1 MGHPIYYNN
10 HVGKQQIYDNS
21 ISEDP
26 KETEGWV
33 DSQDTVNYDSD
44 TNYTEEINTNT
55 QNLANRSLD
64 FHINSLLKL
73 NKEILLNV
81 KNLCVRTLENS
92 KHQNLI
98 DGVSF
103 DIKKNEIVGL
113 IGESGSG
120 KSLTSLSIL
129 GLLEKNKFNIS
140 GEIIFNGNN
149 LLDLDNNAMM
159 EIRGSEISMIFQ
171 EPMSALNPTMKI
183 GKQIFEV
190 FKAHKNLSFKNTT
203 ERIKKLIKKVKLDN
217 VENLLDK
224 YPHQI
229 SGGQKQRVMIVMAL
243 SCNPQL
249 LIADEPTTALD
260 VTIQK
265 EIIEILKNLQKSE
278 KLSILFISHDLRLV
292 SNISDKI
299 LIMKNGKII
308 EQGSNKN
315 IINYPKENYT
325 KALLSLIIHDKK
337 RLKKL
342 PTVESFDKNFKEE
355 VETKKERNKRIKNIY
370 SGKPILEIK
379 NVSKFYNTSKNLFR
393 NNKSFNAL
401 SQISLKLFKGETLGL
416 IGESGSGKTTLS
428 NAILKIHEF
437 EKGEILFK
445 GKDIS
450 KIKERELLEFRKNVQ
465 IIFQDPYASL
475 NPLQNIFQIISEPIK
490 FHRICLKNEVYE
502 KCKELISDVGL
513 NENFLSRYPH
523 ELSGGQR
530 QRVCIARAI
539 SVNPEVLICDESVSA
554 LDVSIQA
561 TVLNLLNLLKKKYNF
576 TYIFISHD
584 LSVVKYMSD
593 KIIVLYNGKIVDYQD
608 ADLLFEKPKDNYTKK
623 LIKASY

>member
-1 MGHPIYYNN
+1 M
-10 HVGKQQIYDNS
+10 
-21 ISEDP
+21 
-26 KETEGWV
+26 
-33 DSQDTVNYDSD
+33 
-44 TNYTEEINTNT
+44 
-55 QNLANRSLD
+55 
-64 FHINSLLKL
+64 KL
-73 NKEILLNV
+73 NKKILLNV
-81 KNLCVRTLENS
+81 NSLCVRTTENLQ
-92 KHQNLI
+92 HQNLI
-98 DGVSF
+98 DKISF
-103 DIKKNEIVGL
+103 NIKKNEIVAL

-140 GEIIFNGNN
+140 GEITFNGNN

-183 GKQIFEV
+183 GEQIFEV
-190 FKAHKNLSFKNTT
+190 FKAHKNLSFERTT
-203 ERIKKLIKKVKLDN
+203 ERIKRLIKKVKLDN

-315 IINYPKENYT
+315 IINSPKENYT
-325 KALLSLIIHDKK
+325 KALLSLIINDKK

-355 VETKKERNKRIKNIY
+355 AETKKERNKRIKNIY

-393 NNKSFNAL
+393 NNKSFKAL

>member
-1 MGHPIYYNN
+1 M
-10 HVGKQQIYDNS
+10 
-21 ISEDP
+21 
-26 KETEGWV
+26 
-33 DSQDTVNYDSD
+33 
-44 TNYTEEINTNT
+44 
-55 QNLANRSLD
+55 
-64 FHINSLLKL
+64 KL

-203 ERIKKLIKKVKLDN
+203 ERIKKLIKKVRLDN

>member
-1 MGHPIYYNN
+1 M
-10 HVGKQQIYDNS
+10 
-21 ISEDP
+21 
-26 KETEGWV
+26 
-33 DSQDTVNYDSD
+33 
-44 TNYTEEINTNT
+44 
-55 QNLANRSLD
+55 
-64 FHINSLLKL
+64 KL

-502 KCKELISDVGL
+502 KCKELIADVGL

>member
-1 MGHPIYYNN
+1 M
-10 HVGKQQIYDNS
+10 
-21 ISEDP
+21 
-26 KETEGWV
+26 
-33 DSQDTVNYDSD
+33 
-44 TNYTEEINTNT
+44 
-55 QNLANRSLD
+55 
-64 FHINSLLKL
+64 KL
-73 NKEILLNV
+73 NKKILLNV
-81 KNLCVRTLENS
+81 NNLCVRTTENLQ
-92 KHQNLI
+92 HQNLI
-98 DGVSF
+98 DKISF
-103 DIKKNEIVGL
+103 NIKKNEIVAL

-140 GEIIFNGNN
+140 GEITFNGNN

-183 GKQIFEV
+183 GEQIFEV
-190 FKAHKNLSFKNTT
+190 FKAHKNLSFERTT
-203 ERIKKLIKKVKLDN
+203 ERIKRLIKKVKLDN

-278 KLSILFISHDLRLV
+278 KLSILFISHDLRLI

-315 IINYPKENYT
+315 IINSPKENYT
-325 KALLSLIIHDKK
+325 KALLSLIINDKK

-393 NNKSFNAL
+393 NNKSFKAL

-502 KCKELISDVGL
+502 KCKELIADVGL

>member
-1 MGHPIYYNN
+1 M
-10 HVGKQQIYDNS
+10 
-21 ISEDP
+21 
-26 KETEGWV
+26 
-33 DSQDTVNYDSD
+33 
-44 TNYTEEINTNT
+44 
-55 QNLANRSLD
+55 
-64 FHINSLLKL
+64 KL
-73 NKEILLNV
+73 NKKILLNV
-81 KNLCVRTLENS
+81 NNLCVRTTENLQ
-92 KHQNLI
+92 HQNLI
-98 DGVSF
+98 DKISF
-103 DIKKNEIVGL
+103 NIKKNEIVAL

-140 GEIIFNGNN
+140 GEITFNGNN

-183 GKQIFEV
+183 GEQIFEV
-190 FKAHKNLSFKNTT
+190 FKAHKNLSFKRTT
-203 ERIKKLIKKVKLDN
+203 ERIKRLIKKVKLDN

-278 KLSILFISHDLRLV
+278 KLSILFISHDLRLI
-292 SNISDKI
+292 SDISDKI

-315 IINYPKENYT
+315 IINSPKENYT
-325 KALLSLIIHDKK
+325 KALLSLIINDKK

-355 VETKKERNKRIKNIY
+355 AETKKERNKRIKNIY

-393 NNKSFNAL
+393 NNKSFKAL

-502 KCKELISDVGL
+502 KCKELIADVGL

-561 TVLNLLNLLKKKYNF
+561 RVLNLLNLLKKKYNF

>member
-1 MGHPIYYNN
+1 M
-10 HVGKQQIYDNS
+10 
-21 ISEDP
+21 
-26 KETEGWV
+26 
-33 DSQDTVNYDSD
+33 
-44 TNYTEEINTNT
+44 
-55 QNLANRSLD
+55 
-64 FHINSLLKL
+64 KL
-73 NKEILLNV
+73 NKKILLNV
-81 KNLCVRTLENS
+81 NNLCVRTTENLQ
-92 KHQNLI
+92 HQNLI
-98 DGVSF
+98 DKISF
-103 DIKKNEIVGL
+103 NIKKNEIIAL

-140 GEIIFNGNN
+140 GEITFNGNN
-149 LLDLDNNAMM
+149 LLDLDNNSMM
-159 EIRGSEISMIFQ
+159 EIRGAEISMIFQ

-183 GKQIFEV
+183 GEQIFEV
-190 FKAHKNLSFKNTT
+190 FKAHKNLSFERTT
-203 ERIKKLIKKVKLDN
+203 ERIKRLIKKVKLDN

-260 VTIQK
+260 ITIQK

-278 KLSILFISHDLRLV
+278 KLSILFISHDLRLI

-315 IINYPKENYT
+315 IINSPKENYT
-325 KALLSLIIHDKK
+325 KALLSLIINDKK

-355 VETKKERNKRIKNIY
+355 AETKKERNKRIKNIY

-393 NNKSFNAL
+393 NNKSFKAL

-502 KCKELISDVGL
+502 KCKELIADVGL

-561 TVLNLLNLLKKKYNF
+561 RVLNLLNLLKKKYNF

>member
-1 MGHPIYYNN
+1 
-10 HVGKQQIYDNS
+10 
-21 ISEDP
+21 
-26 KETEGWV
+26 
-33 DSQDTVNYDSD
+33 
-44 TNYTEEINTNT
+44 
-55 QNLANRSLD
+55 
-64 FHINSLLKL
+64 
-73 NKEILLNV
+73 
-81 KNLCVRTLENS
+81 
-92 KHQNLI
+92 
-98 DGVSF
+98 
-103 DIKKNEIVGL
+103 
-113 IGESGSG
+113 
-120 KSLTSLSIL
+120 
-129 GLLEKNKFNIS
+129 
-140 GEIIFNGNN
+140 
-149 LLDLDNNAMM
+149 
-159 EIRGSEISMIFQ
+159 
-171 EPMSALNPTMKI
+171 
-183 GKQIFEV
+183 
-190 FKAHKNLSFKNTT
+190 
-203 ERIKKLIKKVKLDN
+203 
-217 VENLLDK
+217 
-224 YPHQI
+224 
-229 SGGQKQRVMIVMAL
+229 
-243 SCNPQL
+243 
-249 LIADEPTTALD
+249 
-260 VTIQK
+260 
-265 EIIEILKNLQKSE
+265 
-278 KLSILFISHDLRLV
+278 
-292 SNISDKI
+292 
-299 LIMKNGKII
+299 MKNGKII

-315 IINYPKENYT
+315 IINSPKENYT
-325 KALLSLIIHDKK
+325 KALLSLIINDKK

-355 VETKKERNKRIKNIY
+355 AETKKERNKRIKNIY

-379 NVSKFYNTSKNLFR
+379 NVSKFYITSKNLFK
-393 NNKSFNAL
+393 NNKSFKAL

>member
-1 MGHPIYYNN
+1 M
-10 HVGKQQIYDNS
+10 
-21 ISEDP
+21 
-26 KETEGWV
+26 
-33 DSQDTVNYDSD
+33 
-44 TNYTEEINTNT
+44 
-55 QNLANRSLD
+55 
-64 FHINSLLKL
+64 KL

-190 FKAHKNLSFKNTT
+190 FKAHENLSFKSTT

-292 SNISDKI
+292 SNISEKI

-393 NNKSFNAL
+393 NNKSFKAL

>member
-1 MGHPIYYNN
+1 M
-10 HVGKQQIYDNS
+10 
-21 ISEDP
+21 
-26 KETEGWV
+26 
-33 DSQDTVNYDSD
+33 
-44 TNYTEEINTNT
+44 
-55 QNLANRSLD
+55 
-64 FHINSLLKL
+64 KL

-81 KNLCVRTLENS
+81 NNLCVRTIENS
-92 KHQNLI
+92 QHQNLI

-203 ERIKKLIKKVKLDN
+203 ERIKKLIKKVRLDN

-355 VETKKERNKRIKNIY
+355 AETKKERNKRIKNIY

>member
-1 MGHPIYYNN
+1 M
-10 HVGKQQIYDNS
+10 
-21 ISEDP
+21 
-26 KETEGWV
+26 
-33 DSQDTVNYDSD
+33 
-44 TNYTEEINTNT
+44 
-55 QNLANRSLD
+55 
-64 FHINSLLKL
+64 KL

-81 KNLCVRTLENS
+81 NNLCVRTIENS
-92 KHQNLI
+92 QHQNLI

-120 KSLTSLSIL
+120 KSLTSLNIL
-129 GLLEKNKFNIS
+129 GLLEKNKFDIS

-149 LLDLDNNAMM
+149 LLDLDNNAMIK
-159 EIRGSEISMIFQ
+159 IRGAEISMIFQ

-183 GKQIFEV
+183 GEQIFEV
-190 FKAHKNLSFKNTT
+190 FKAHKNLSFEHTT
-203 ERIKKLIKKVKLDN
+203 KRIKKLIKKVKLDN

-265 EIIEILKNLQKSE
+265 EIIEILKDLQKSE

-299 LIMKNGKII
+299 LIMRNGKII

-315 IINYPKENYT
+315 ILNYPKENYT

-355 VETKKERNKRIKNIY
+355 AETKKERNKRIKNIY

-393 NNKSFNAL
+393 NNKSFKAL

-502 KCKELISDVGL
+502 KCKELITDVGL
-513 NENFLSRYPH
+513 YENFLSRYPH

>member
-1 MGHPIYYNN
+1 M
-10 HVGKQQIYDNS
+10 
-21 ISEDP
+21 
-26 KETEGWV
+26 
-33 DSQDTVNYDSD
+33 
-44 TNYTEEINTNT
+44 
-55 QNLANRSLD
+55 
-64 FHINSLLKL
+64 KL

-92 KHQNLI
+92 QHQNLI

-393 NNKSFNAL
+393 NNKSFKAL

-428 NAILKIHEF
+428 NTILKIHEF

-502 KCKELISDVGL
+502 KCKELIADVGL

>member
-1 MGHPIYYNN
+1 M
-10 HVGKQQIYDNS
+10 
-21 ISEDP
+21 
-26 KETEGWV
+26 
-33 DSQDTVNYDSD
+33 
-44 TNYTEEINTNT
+44 
-55 QNLANRSLD
+55 
-64 FHINSLLKL
+64 KL

-81 KNLCVRTLENS
+81 KNLCVSTTEKRQH
-92 KHQNLI
+92 KNLI
-98 DGVSF
+98 DEISF
-103 DIKKNEIVGL
+103 EIKKNEIVGL

-140 GEIIFNGNN
+140 GEIIFNKKN
-149 LLDLDNNAMM
+149 LLNLDNNAMM
-159 EIRGSEISMIFQ
+159 QIRGAEISMIFQ

-183 GKQIFEV
+183 GKQLFEV
-190 FKAHKNLSFKNTT
+190 FKAHENLSFEHTT

-217 VENLLDK
+217 VDNLLDK

-243 SCNPQL
+243 SSNPKL

-278 KLSILFISHDLRLV
+278 KLSILFISHDLKLV
-292 SNISDKI
+292 SNISEKI
-299 LIMKNGKII
+299 LIMRNGKII

-315 IINYPKENYT
+315 IFNSPKENYT
-325 KALLSLIIHDKK
+325 KALLSLIINDKK
-337 RLKKL
+337 RLKRL
-342 PTVESFDKNFKEE
+342 PTVESFDKKFKEE
-355 VETKKERNKRIKNIY
+355 AETKSERKNRIKNIY

-393 NNKSFNAL
+393 NNKGFKAL
-401 SQISLKLFKGETLGL
+401 SKISLKLYKGETLGL

-437 EKGEILFK
+437 EEGEILFR

-450 KIKERELLEFRKNVQ
+450 KIKEKELLKFRKNVQ

-475 NPLQNIFQIISEPIK
+475 NPLQNIYQIISEPIK
-490 FHRICLKNEVYE
+490 FHRICLKDEVYE
-502 KCKELISDVGL
+502 KCKELINDVGL
-513 NENFLSRYPH
+513 NETFLSRYPH

-539 SVNPEVLICDESVSA
+539 SVNPQVLICDESVSA

-608 ADLLFEKPKDNYTKK
+608 ADLIFEKPKDNYTKK
-623 LIKASY
+623 LIKASS

>member
-1 MGHPIYYNN
+1 
-10 HVGKQQIYDNS
+10 
-21 ISEDP
+21 
-26 KETEGWV
+26 
-33 DSQDTVNYDSD
+33 
-44 TNYTEEINTNT
+44 
-55 QNLANRSLD
+55 
-64 FHINSLLKL
+64 
-73 NKEILLNV
+73 
-81 KNLCVRTLENS
+81 
-92 KHQNLI
+92 
-98 DGVSF
+98 
-103 DIKKNEIVGL
+103 
-113 IGESGSG
+113 
-120 KSLTSLSIL
+120 
-129 GLLEKNKFNIS
+129 
-140 GEIIFNGNN
+140 
-149 LLDLDNNAMM
+149 
-159 EIRGSEISMIFQ
+159 MIFQ

-203 ERIKKLIKKVKLDN
+203 ERIKKLIKKVRLDN

-278 KLSILFISHDLRLV
+278 KLSILFISHDLRLI

-325 KALLSLIIHDKK
+325 KALLSLIINDKK

-355 VETKKERNKRIKNIY
+355 AETKKERNKRIKNIY

-393 NNKSFNAL
+393 NNKSFKAL

-502 KCKELISDVGL
+502 KCKELIADVGL

>member
-1 MGHPIYYNN
+1 MVH
-10 HVGKQQIYDNS
+10 
-21 ISEDP
+21 
-26 KETEGWV
+26 
-33 DSQDTVNYDSD
+33 
-44 TNYTEEINTNT
+44 
-55 QNLANRSLD
+55 
-64 FHINSLLKL
+64 
-73 NKEILLNV
+73 
-81 KNLCVRTLENS
+81 
-92 KHQNLI
+92 
-98 DGVSF
+98 
-103 DIKKNEIVGL
+103 
-113 IGESGSG
+113 
-120 KSLTSLSIL
+120 
-129 GLLEKNKFNIS
+129 
-140 GEIIFNGNN
+140 
-149 LLDLDNNAMM
+149 
-159 EIRGSEISMIFQ
+159 
-171 EPMSALNPTMKI
+171 
-183 GKQIFEV
+183 
-190 FKAHKNLSFKNTT
+190 
-203 ERIKKLIKKVKLDN
+203 
-217 VENLLDK
+217 
-224 YPHQI
+224 
-229 SGGQKQRVMIVMAL
+229 
-243 SCNPQL
+243 
-249 LIADEPTTALD
+249 
-260 VTIQK
+260 
-265 EIIEILKNLQKSE
+265 
-278 KLSILFISHDLRLV
+278 
-292 SNISDKI
+292 
-299 LIMKNGKII
+299 
-308 EQGSNKN
+308 
-315 IINYPKENYT
+315 
-325 KALLSLIIHDKK
+325 
-337 RLKKL
+337 
-342 PTVESFDKNFKEE
+342 
-355 VETKKERNKRIKNIY
+355 
-370 SGKPILEIK
+370 
-379 NVSKFYNTSKNLFR
+379 
-393 NNKSFNAL
+393 

-608 ADLLFEKPKDNYTKK
+608 ADLLFEKPKDNYTEK

>member
-1 MGHPIYYNN
+1 M
-10 HVGKQQIYDNS
+10 
-21 ISEDP
+21 
-26 KETEGWV
+26 
-33 DSQDTVNYDSD
+33 
-44 TNYTEEINTNT
+44 
-55 QNLANRSLD
+55 
-64 FHINSLLKL
+64 KL

-81 KNLCVRTLENS
+81 NNLCVRTTENLQ
-92 KHQNLI
+92 HQNLI
-98 DGVSF
+98 DKISF
-103 DIKKNEIVGL
+103 NIKKNEIVAL

-140 GEIIFNGNN
+140 GEITFNGNN

-159 EIRGSEISMIFQ
+159 EIRGAEISMIFQ

-183 GKQIFEV
+183 GEQIFEV
-190 FKAHKNLSFKNTT
+190 FKAHKNLSFERTT
-203 ERIKKLIKKVKLDN
+203 ERIKRLIKKVKLDN

-243 SCNPQL
+243 SCNPEL

-278 KLSILFISHDLRLV
+278 KLSILFISHDLRLI

-315 IINYPKENYT
+315 IINSPKENYT
-325 KALLSLIIHDKK
+325 KALLSLIINDKK

-355 VETKKERNKRIKNIY
+355 AETKKERNKRIKNIY

-393 NNKSFNAL
+393 NNKSFKAL

-428 NAILKIHEF
+428 NTILKIHEF

-502 KCKELISDVGL
+502 KCKELIADVGL

>member
-1 MGHPIYYNN
+1 M
-10 HVGKQQIYDNS
+10 
-21 ISEDP
+21 
-26 KETEGWV
+26 
-33 DSQDTVNYDSD
+33 
-44 TNYTEEINTNT
+44 
-55 QNLANRSLD
+55 
-64 FHINSLLKL
+64 KL
-73 NKEILLNV
+73 NKKILLNV
-81 KNLCVRTLENS
+81 NNLCVRTTENLQ
-92 KHQNLI
+92 HQNLI
-98 DGVSF
+98 DKISF
-103 DIKKNEIVGL
+103 NIKKNEIVAL

-140 GEIIFNGNN
+140 GEITFNGNN
-149 LLDLDNNAMM
+149 LLDLANNAMM
-159 EIRGSEISMIFQ
+159 EIRGAEISMIFQ

-183 GKQIFEV
+183 GEQIFEV
-190 FKAHKNLSFKNTT
+190 FKAHKNLSFERTT
-203 ERIKKLIKKVKLDN
+203 ERIKRLIKKVKLDN

-278 KLSILFISHDLRLV
+278 KLSILFISHDLRLI
-292 SNISDKI
+292 SDISDKI

-315 IINYPKENYT
+315 IINSPKENYT
-325 KALLSLIIHDKK
+325 KALLSLIINDKK

-355 VETKKERNKRIKNIY
+355 AETKKERNKRIKNIY

-393 NNKSFNAL
+393 NNKSFKAL

-561 TVLNLLNLLKKKYNF
+561 RVLNLLNLLKKKYNF

>member
-1 MGHPIYYNN
+1 M
-10 HVGKQQIYDNS
+10 
-21 ISEDP
+21 
-26 KETEGWV
+26 
-33 DSQDTVNYDSD
+33 
-44 TNYTEEINTNT
+44 
-55 QNLANRSLD
+55 
-64 FHINSLLKL
+64 
-73 NKEILLNV
+73 
-81 KNLCVRTLENS
+81 
-92 KHQNLI
+92 
-98 DGVSF
+98 
-103 DIKKNEIVGL
+103 
-113 IGESGSG
+113 
-120 KSLTSLSIL
+120 
-129 GLLEKNKFNIS
+129 
-140 GEIIFNGNN
+140 
-149 LLDLDNNAMM
+149 
-159 EIRGSEISMIFQ
+159 
-171 EPMSALNPTMKI
+171 
-183 GKQIFEV
+183 
-190 FKAHKNLSFKNTT
+190 
-203 ERIKKLIKKVKLDN
+203 
-217 VENLLDK
+217 
-224 YPHQI
+224 
-229 SGGQKQRVMIVMAL
+229 
-243 SCNPQL
+243 
-249 LIADEPTTALD
+249 
-260 VTIQK
+260 
-265 EIIEILKNLQKSE
+265 
-278 KLSILFISHDLRLV
+278 
-292 SNISDKI
+292 
-299 LIMKNGKII
+299 
-308 EQGSNKN
+308 
-315 IINYPKENYT
+315 
-325 KALLSLIIHDKK
+325 
-337 RLKKL
+337 
-342 PTVESFDKNFKEE
+342 
-355 VETKKERNKRIKNIY
+355 
-370 SGKPILEIK
+370 
-379 NVSKFYNTSKNLFR
+379 FR
-393 NNKSFNAL
+393 NNKSFKAL